1 MQKSMQHIKR
11 KTDLGKGKVER
22 KLLIQEKLNLK
33 ERSVGKECD
42 CTGLKNSGAACR
54 GKTFQS
60 YKETQESLKNYQEK

>member
-33 ERSVGKECD
+33 ERSAGKECD
-42 CTGLKNSGAACR
+42 CTGLRKSCLPHM
-54 GKTFQS
+54 
-60 YKETQESLKNYQEK
+60 YKILVTLM